1 MERFPRDSAVLPRT
15 SVFSGRAP
23 MCRGSRSAHGRIST
37 ALSAGVFP
45 HDSADLPRAGP
56 GRMCST
62 APASPRTAQWVRRRR
77 PDTPDPATRATAP
90 RGSPEKPRPGPGP
103 ARTRG
108 SPPPPR
114 RSDLRAAILGEKG
127 PAHVMRDQR
136 NRIHLS
142 SRDASPARHNP
153 PALALREPA
162 SHNARP
168 GDMTNSTPPGGAPAR
183 SIAARGGARTGPGAV
198 VPAQGLRAP
207 ARRTCP
213 MLAK

>member
-62 APASPRTAQWVRRRR
+62 APTSPRTAQWVRRRR

-90 RGSPEKPRPGPGP
+90 RVDPGAVGQCRSRPPEPPRQGAHPRSPRPG
-103 ARTRG
+103 ARPRPNPRESALATPIR
-108 SPPPPR
+108 PPSRHPR
-114 RSDLRAAILGEKG
+114 RERPG
-127 PAHVMRDQR
+127 
-136 NRIHLS
+136 
-142 SRDASPARHNP
+142 SRDASPAQQNP
-153 PALALREPA
+153 PQLTRCEPSPTQSTCARIARARLAQC
-162 SHNARP
+162 RP
-168 GDMTNSTPPGGAPAR
+168 R
-183 SIAARGGARTGPGAV
+183 
-198 VPAQGLRAP
+198 
-207 ARRTCP
+207 
-213 MLAK
+213 

>member
-62 APASPRTAQWVRRRR
+62 APTSPRTAQWVRRRR

-90 RGSPEKPRPGPGP
+90 RVDPGAVGRVQVAATCATAPRGSPEKPPPGARPRPNPRESALAAPIRLPNRHPRRERPG
-103 ARTRG
+103 
-108 SPPPPR
+108 S
-114 RSDLRAAILGEKG
+114 
-127 PAHVMRDQR
+127 R
-136 NRIHLS
+136 N
-142 SRDASPARHNP
+142 ASPAQQNP
-153 PALALREPA
+153 PQLTRCEPSPTQSTCARIARAHLAQC
-162 SHNARP
+162 RP
-168 GDMTNSTPPGGAPAR
+168 R
-183 SIAARGGARTGPGAV
+183 
-198 VPAQGLRAP
+198 
-207 ARRTCP
+207 
-213 MLAK
+213 

>member
-1 MERFPRDSAVLPRT
+1 MERFPRDFAVLPRT

-62 APASPRTAQWVRRRR
+62 APTSPRTAQWVRRRR

-90 RGSPEKPRPGPGP
+90 RVDPGAVGQCRSRPPAPPRQGAHPRSPRPGPGP

-108 SPPPPR
+108 SPPSPR

-127 PAHVMRDQR
+127 PAHVMRAQR

-153 PALALREPA
+153 PALALREPT
-162 SHNARP
+162 SHNAGP
-168 GDMTNSTPPGGAPAR
+168 GDMTNSTPPG
-183 SIAARGGARTGPGAV
+183 ARGPVR
-198 VPAQGLRAP
+198 
-207 ARRTCP
+207 
-213 MLAK
+213 

>member
-1 MERFPRDSAVLPRT
+1 MIPPICLGRVPVECAAPPRPVPAPRNGFGVAAPTPRT
-15 SVFSGRAP
+15 RPPAP
-23 MCRGSRSAHGRIST
+23 PRQGSIRVPLA
-37 ALSAGVFP
+37 SAGRG
-45 HDSADLPRAGP
+45 HLRHRAKGLT
-56 GRMCST
+56 RE
-62 APASPRTAQWVRRRR
+62 APAR
-77 PDTPDPATRATAP
+77 
-90 RGSPEKPRPGPGP
+90 GPGP

-162 SHNARP
+162 SHNAGP